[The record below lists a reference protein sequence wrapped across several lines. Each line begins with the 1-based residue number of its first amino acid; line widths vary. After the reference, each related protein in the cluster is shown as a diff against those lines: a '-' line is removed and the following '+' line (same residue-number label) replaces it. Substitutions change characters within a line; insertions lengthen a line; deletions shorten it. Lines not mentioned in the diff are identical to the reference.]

1 MVDEVGTATVPPSNQ
16 AASSLG
22 PFRHRNFAVLWIATV
37 VANVGTWMQSAAAGW
52 LMTTLNPDPFVV
64 SLVQV
69 ASSLPM
75 FIFAVPAG
83 ALADVLDRRRLLVV
97 LQLAGIVLSVIL
109 GVLVLVDLVTPITLL
124 TFLLLI
130 ATAAGLIMPAWQSVV
145 PQLVPK
151 GLLNA
156 AITLNSAGVNVSRA
170 IGPALAG
177 LVIAAWGLGAP
188 FIVNAIVTLGVV
200 AALIWWHPPQD
211 AAYSNVPPERFT
223 LAIGAGLRYARHN
236 PHLRATLICGL
247 GFFLSASSYWALLPL
262 IARNQLAG
270 GPEFYGLLLAAI
282 GLGAVAS
289 TFALPLFAKALG
301 PDRLAAV
308 GALGTAVALVLFAL
322 SRVAALALTAS
333 VIAGAAWII
342 VLTTLNVS
350 AQVALPSWVRGRGL
364 SIFNTVMFGS
374 MTAGSALWGKLAG
387 LAGLPV
393 ANLVASLGVLI
404 TIPLLWRWKLQTGAA
419 LDLNPSQHWPAPV
432 LSHEISEDQGPVLV
446 TVEYE
451 IDPQDRAKF
460 LEAMRHF
467 AGERR
472 RDGAFA
478 WGIFEKVAETGR
490 FVEIF
495 MLNSWAEHLRQHER
509 VTDADRKMQEV
520 VKRFQIDGDPKVTH
534 SISAI

>member
-236 PHLRATLICGL
+236 PHLRATL
-247 GFFLSASSYWALLPL
+247 LS
-262 IARNQLAG
+262 
-270 GPEFYGLLLAAI
+270 
-282 GLGAVAS
+282 
-289 TFALPLFAKALG
+289 
-301 PDRLAAV
+301 
-308 GALGTAVALVLFAL
+308 
-322 SRVAALALTAS
+322 
-333 VIAGAAWII
+333 
-342 VLTTLNVS
+342 
-350 AQVALPSWVRGRGL
+350 
-364 SIFNTVMFGS
+364 
-374 MTAGSALWGKLAG
+374 
-387 LAGLPV
+387 
-393 ANLVASLGVLI
+393 
-404 TIPLLWRWKLQTGAA
+404 
-419 LDLNPSQHWPAPV
+419 
-432 LSHEISEDQGPVLV
+432 
-446 TVEYE
+446 
-451 IDPQDRAKF
+451 
-460 LEAMRHF
+460 
-467 AGERR
+467 
-472 RDGAFA
+472 
-478 WGIFEKVAETGR
+478 
-490 FVEIF
+490 
-495 MLNSWAEHLRQHER
+495 NS
-509 VTDADRKMQEV
+509 
-520 VKRFQIDGDPKVTH
+520 
-534 SISAI
+534 